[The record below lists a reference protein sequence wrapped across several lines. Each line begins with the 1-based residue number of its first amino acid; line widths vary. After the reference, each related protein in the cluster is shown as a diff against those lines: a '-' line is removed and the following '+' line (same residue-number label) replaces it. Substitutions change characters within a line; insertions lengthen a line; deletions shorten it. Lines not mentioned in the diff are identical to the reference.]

1 MDDVPA
7 LVEAFVSSGHIVP
20 LGVHVA
26 EVQALQQAATRL
38 KVAAETCEHQ
48 LKQLAERAPLVPT
61 IDPSQTAALQA
72 TRAELQAELEKSQHS
87 STMLVKQFTLKRDSG
102 IERFMPLLLA
112 TVEKY
117 DAQFERCAMLP
128 GAEEALR
135 RIGEQC
141 SRCVPHITTT
151 GRELRQPLPSALPH
165 TDQATLMMLLSV
177 ALHAAPELNVLAE
190 EAVAGL
196 AGCEVLHSP
205 KPVKGIHRCMQKV
218 QEEYE
223 GDYTRLLD
231 LARVTII
238 CNTIVELERILS
250 WLLSGERAPRFEACR
265 TKDRLSRSWDAEL
278 SGGNRDV
285 MVNGWLSMGG
295 HRKMIVEVQLHV
307 RALFELKGDLHV
319 LYAGA
324 RVLGAMEDLMVGF
337 DGKLSSEVLE
347 RVRNGVLRKLGVA
360 CSPMDAAQIATLKE
374 ILHHEPCA
382 LLQLDL
388 SNCTTMT
395 DQRGAKPCFQG
406 LTLRQLLLPPTE
418 KLACWRL
425 RSLKLAR
432 VGLVGELSTTVDV
445 LLDCHMLQ
453 ELCLGENALT
463 GGLPDWLGRFPA
475 LRVLHLPANRL
486 TGTIPESI
494 GQLRAL
500 KHLVLCM
507 NQLTGTVPEA
517 MSQCK
522 RLQHVELHGNQL
534 TGTMPEDMYHSQ
546 HLSSCIFDDTV
557 SWPPELLAA
566 EAAKEQ
572 AAYEQQRAAGDGA
585 VLLRLRGDPGRSLRH
600 NFAERTARFV
610 GFPSVG
616 VPDMLAMSGILYFEL
631 ELITALE
638 GPQIG
643 FVTERF
649 RRTDRGIN
657 EGVGDDLHGWAVDG
671 DRGQRWF
678 GGAGST
684 WACEWAAGD
693 VVGFAANIDAGKM
706 AVAKNGSWTGHGC
719 GVVFQDVD
727 LKVGVYPA
735 MAVAKGEVR
744 YHLTAPFRH
753 GPPRAEVW
761 ETKMRPIFED
771 ATFKAVTGSALL
783 AASDV
788 GDVKAVKAALETG
801 ADTNATAERGVTALM
816 LVARAGSGGAV
827 QALLAKG
834 ADATLRSHEGHSAL
848 DLAAE
853 ADAVDCARLLI
864 EKGGANVDAAGGA
877 RELTPLLQAA
887 AGGHEAVVKV
897 LLANGAQVD
906 KTTKDGA
913 SVLML

>member
-1 MDDVPA
+1 MMTPRRRSDAPLNARPAANVRLAPMSPRTPRTQTSSVLDHELEVLERERALAARETRLEAREGQIADDRQRVEAMQQSLQEESKELREKMEHESKALREREKAIHEQMQHESKALREREAALREREAAIREREGAIHAREEAFHEREGALRERESKLERRTLPPSVRSADERTDHDAASSEPKRRSRHADPMDDVPA

-48 LKQLAERAPLVPT
+48 LEQLAERAPLVVM
-61 IDPSQTAALQA
+61 PSQKAALEA
-72 TRAELQAELEKSQHS
+72 TRAELQAELEKSQRS
-87 STMLVKQFTLKRDSG
+87 STTLVKQFTLMRDAG

-117 DAQFERCAMLP
+117 DAQFERCALLP

-165 TDQATLMMLLSV
+165 TEQATLMMLLSV
-177 ALHAAPELNVLAE
+177 ALHAAPELNLLAE

-238 CNTIVELERILS
+238 CDTIVELERILS

-388 SNCTTMT
+388 SNCTIMT
-395 DQRGAKPCFQG
+395 DDNDDGGSEAPPQG
-406 LTLRQLLLPPTE
+406 M
-418 KLACWRL
+418 KSGWR
-425 RSLKLAR
+425 
-432 VGLVGELSTTVDV
+432 
-445 LLDCHMLQ
+445 
-453 ELCLGENALT
+453 
-463 GGLPDWLGRFPA
+463 
-475 LRVLHLPANRL
+475 
-486 TGTIPESI
+486 
-494 GQLRAL
+494 RA
-500 KHLVLCM
+500 
-507 NQLTGTVPEA
+507 
-517 MSQCK
+517 
-522 RLQHVELHGNQL
+522 
-534 TGTMPEDMYHSQ
+534 
-546 HLSSCIFDDTV
+546 
-557 SWPPELLAA
+557 
-566 EAAKEQ
+566 
-572 AAYEQQRAAGDGA
+572 
-585 VLLRLRGDPGRSLRH
+585 
-600 NFAERTARFV
+600 
-610 GFPSVG
+610 
-616 VPDMLAMSGILYFEL
+616 
-631 ELITALE
+631 
-638 GPQIG
+638 
-643 FVTERF
+643 
-649 RRTDRGIN
+649 
-657 EGVGDDLHGWAVDG
+657 
-671 DRGQRWF
+671 
-678 GGAGST
+678 
-684 WACEWAAGD
+684 
-693 VVGFAANIDAGKM
+693 
-706 AVAKNGSWTGHGC
+706 
-719 GVVFQDVD
+719 
-727 LKVGVYPA
+727 
-735 MAVAKGEVR
+735 
-744 YHLTAPFRH
+744 
-753 GPPRAEVW
+753 
-761 ETKMRPIFED
+761 
-771 ATFKAVTGSALL
+771 
-783 AASDV
+783 
-788 GDVKAVKAALETG
+788 
-801 ADTNATAERGVTALM
+801 
-816 LVARAGSGGAV
+816 
-827 QALLAKG
+827 
-834 ADATLRSHEGHSAL
+834 
-848 DLAAE
+848 
-853 ADAVDCARLLI
+853 
-864 EKGGANVDAAGGA
+864 
-877 RELTPLLQAA
+877 
-887 AGGHEAVVKV
+887 
-897 LLANGAQVD
+897 
-906 KTTKDGA
+906 
-913 SVLML
+913 

>member
-816 LVARAGSGGAV
+816 LAARAGLGGCGAGLAGQGRGRDAPQPRGPQRTRSGSGGRRRGLRPPAHREGRR
-827 QALLAKG
+827 QCGRSRRRAR
-834 ADATLRSHEGHSAL
+834 ADA
-848 DLAAE
+848 AAPS
-853 ADAVDCARLLI
+853 C
-864 EKGGANVDAAGGA
+864 GGWA
-877 RELTPLLQAA
+877 
-887 AGGHEAVVKV
+887 
-897 LLANGAQVD
+897 
-906 KTTKDGA
+906 
-913 SVLML
+913 

>member
-1 MDDVPA
+1 MQPRPSPNPNPNQVRSADERTDHDASSSEPKRRSRHADPMDDVPA

-61 IDPSQTAALQA
+61 NDPSQRQALEA
-72 TRAELQAELEKSQHS
+72 TRAELQAELEKSQSS
-87 STMLVKQFTLKRDSG
+87 STMLVKQFTLKRDAG

-165 TDQATLMMLLSV
+165 TEQATLMMLLSV
-177 ALHAAPELNVLAE
+177 ALHAAPELNVLAK

-238 CNTIVELERILS
+238 CDTIVELERILS

-347 RVRNGVLRKLGVA
+347 RVRHGVLRKLGVA

-388 SNCTTMT
+388 SNCTIMT
-395 DQRGAKPCFQG
+395 DDNDDGGSEAPPQG
-406 LTLRQLLLPPTE
+406 M
-418 KLACWRL
+418 KSGWR
-425 RSLKLAR
+425 
-432 VGLVGELSTTVDV
+432 
-445 LLDCHMLQ
+445 
-453 ELCLGENALT
+453 
-463 GGLPDWLGRFPA
+463 
-475 LRVLHLPANRL
+475 
-486 TGTIPESI
+486 
-494 GQLRAL
+494 RA
-500 KHLVLCM
+500 
-507 NQLTGTVPEA
+507 
-517 MSQCK
+517 
-522 RLQHVELHGNQL
+522 
-534 TGTMPEDMYHSQ
+534 
-546 HLSSCIFDDTV
+546 
-557 SWPPELLAA
+557 
-566 EAAKEQ
+566 
-572 AAYEQQRAAGDGA
+572 
-585 VLLRLRGDPGRSLRH
+585 
-600 NFAERTARFV
+600 
-610 GFPSVG
+610 
-616 VPDMLAMSGILYFEL
+616 
-631 ELITALE
+631 
-638 GPQIG
+638 
-643 FVTERF
+643 
-649 RRTDRGIN
+649 
-657 EGVGDDLHGWAVDG
+657 
-671 DRGQRWF
+671 
-678 GGAGST
+678 
-684 WACEWAAGD
+684 
-693 VVGFAANIDAGKM
+693 
-706 AVAKNGSWTGHGC
+706 
-719 GVVFQDVD
+719 
-727 LKVGVYPA
+727 
-735 MAVAKGEVR
+735 
-744 YHLTAPFRH
+744 
-753 GPPRAEVW
+753 
-761 ETKMRPIFED
+761 
-771 ATFKAVTGSALL
+771 
-783 AASDV
+783 
-788 GDVKAVKAALETG
+788 
-801 ADTNATAERGVTALM
+801 
-816 LVARAGSGGAV
+816 
-827 QALLAKG
+827 
-834 ADATLRSHEGHSAL
+834 
-848 DLAAE
+848 
-853 ADAVDCARLLI
+853 
-864 EKGGANVDAAGGA
+864 
-877 RELTPLLQAA
+877 
-887 AGGHEAVVKV
+887 
-897 LLANGAQVD
+897 
-906 KTTKDGA
+906 
-913 SVLML
+913 